1 MRCRQGVQKAK
12 AVLSD
17 LAGVSFPFCLA
28 LRQPCVLDPAAIA
41 LVPSRGGKGAQ
52 PVRSNGSR
60 GIQGRP
66 QRLGD
71 KLQPIE
77 GANGRQHM
85 RGVGPLSPPGLE
97 GAELSGD
104 LEHPLQQALL
114 RAARQKTISKL
125 AEDTK
130 VKARVGQLE
139 AEQVLPIDPGPQPP
153 VDRSSLPGTASA

>member
-17 LAGVSFPFCLA
+17 LADISFPLHLA

-41 LVPSRGGKGAQ
+41 LVTSREGQGTQ
-52 PVRSNGSR
+52 PIRSNGR
-60 GIQGRP
+60 GLVEGRSH
-66 QRLGD
+66 RLGD

-85 RGVGPLSPPGLE
+85 RGVGSLPPPRFE
-97 GAELSGD
+97 DAELSGD

-114 RAARQKTISKL
+114 RATSQKTISKL
-125 AEDTK
+125 AEHAE
-130 VKARVGQLE
+130 VKARVRQLE
-139 AEQVLPIDPGPQPP
+139 AEQV
-153 VDRSSLPGTASA
+153 